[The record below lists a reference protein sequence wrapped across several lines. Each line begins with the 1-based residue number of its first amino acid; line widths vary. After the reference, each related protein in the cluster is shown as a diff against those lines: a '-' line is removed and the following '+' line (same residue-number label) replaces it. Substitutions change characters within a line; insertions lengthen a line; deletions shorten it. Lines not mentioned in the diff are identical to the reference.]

1 MENAKVPLVHSM
13 KKPIFVLSKYFFL
26 LKTPSAYTAPVPNFL
41 LIKNGVY
48 RSYDR
53 LRVGPTSSPRVRAIL
68 FFFASAPPHDGV

>member
-26 LKTPSAYTAPVPNFL
+26 LKTPSAYTVPVPNFL

-48 RSYDR
+48 RSYD
-53 LRVGPTSSPRVRAIL
+53 
-68 FFFASAPPHDGV
+68 